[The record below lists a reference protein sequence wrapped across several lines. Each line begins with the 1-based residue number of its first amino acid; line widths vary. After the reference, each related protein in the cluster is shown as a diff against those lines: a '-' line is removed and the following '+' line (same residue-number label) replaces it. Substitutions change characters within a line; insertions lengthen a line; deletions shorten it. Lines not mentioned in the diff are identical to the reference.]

1 MSFSL
6 GIKEYGVKANLKEEL
21 KQDQKSCRI
30 SSVCSFLLSAFILSL
45 QTTLFPPHV
54 WWKVLLPHTHTH
66 TQIFKFTVSP
76 RSGPSCSYLLCSR
89 SDLWERESY
98 RTSESKDCTLS
109 DGIRRKTRLEPWLL
123 GSLLA
128 VTKVQGLVLV
138 SDIGIWK
145 QLKLM
150 MIRLRSAWS
159 N

>member
-1 MSFSL
+1 MSFSF
-6 GIKEYGVKANLKEEL
+6 GIKNHGVKPNLKEEL
-21 KQDQKSCRI
+21 KQDQKGCGI

-54 WWKVLLPHTHTH
+54 WWKVLPHTHTH
-66 TQIFKFTVSP
+66 TKIFKFTVSP
-76 RSGPSCSYLLCSR
+76 RSGPSCSNLLFSR

-98 RTSESKDCTLS
+98 RTSVSKDFTLS
-109 DGIRRKTRLEPWLL
+109 NGICRKTRLEPSLL

-128 VTKVQGLVLV
+128 VTKVQGSVLI
-138 SDIGIWK
+138 SDIQIWK

-150 MIRLRSAWS
+150 TIRLKSAWS